1 MKCQSFDWATLIG
14 APEWDE
20 CPNEATVTLR
30 FVPAHLRAECKAA
43 GTTEGR
49 EEVFEVCDTC
59 LETIS
64 TMLEDDEINEGW
76 ASFDE

>member
-1 MKCQSFDWATLIG
+1 MKCQSLNWATLIG
-14 APEWDE
+14 APEWGE
-20 CPNEATVTLR
+20 CHNEATVTLR

-43 GTTEGR
+43 GTTKGR
-49 EEVFEVCDTC
+49 EEVFEVCETC

-64 TMLEDDEINEGW
+64 TMLEDEINEGW